1 MKKNVL
7 LIFVMA
13 ILLVGCSKEDPEPD
27 PTACFTISSTLIDV
41 NEVILTS
48 NCSSNAFSYLWND
61 GDGNQS
67 TLTEPSIHYPEPGDY
82 IITLKAYSESG
93 DKEDVAQES
102 VKVIQMTGKVT
113 FWMSGTPSYY
123 ITTVTIGQLSD
134 QITLSYSNG
143 ISGCNV
149 NGCAN
154 FTLPT
159 GTYPYYATDGV
170 VEWTGGSVTILA
182 NDCVRVKLQ

>member
-1 MKKNVL
+1 
-7 LIFVMA
+7 MA
-13 ILLVGCSKEDPEPD
+13 IFLINCSKEDPEPD
-27 PTACFTISSTLIDV
+27 PVACFTLSSSLIDINETISS
-41 NEVILTS
+41 S

-61 GDGNQS
+61 GKGNQS
-67 TLTEPSIHYPEPGDY
+67 TLEEPSFIYTEPNDY
-82 IITLKAYSESG
+82 VITLTAYSESG
-93 DKEDVAQES
+93 NKQSTTHGS
-102 VKVIQMTGKVT
+102 VSVIHMTGEVT

-170 VEWTGGSVTILA
+170 AVWTGGSVTISA
-182 NDCVRVKLQ
+182 NDCIRVKLQ